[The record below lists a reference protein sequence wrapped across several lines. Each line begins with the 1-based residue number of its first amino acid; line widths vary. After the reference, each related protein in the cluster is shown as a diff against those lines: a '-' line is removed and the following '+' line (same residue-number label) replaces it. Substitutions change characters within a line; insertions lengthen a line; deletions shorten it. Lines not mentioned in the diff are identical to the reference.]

1 MEITK
6 EHVSNAKEFT
16 SESSK
21 IYSFV
26 KKRFQEQEGIY
37 TNLIILGSSWLED
50 NDSKQSRNHMN
61 NVKSTDEMKGK
72 VTDYYIQN
80 KLNSKRENLGSSD
93 AINFEETK
101 ATNRLKDTLEK
112 LTIERDT
119 IKDDRDKLLQL

>member
-6 EHVSNAKEFT
+6 EHVGNAKEFT
-16 SESSK
+16 SENSK
-21 IYSFV
+21 IYSFI
-26 KKRFQEQEGIY
+26 KKRFQEQEGTY
-37 TNLIILGSSWLED
+37 TNFMVLGSSWLED

-61 NVKSTDEMKGK
+61 NVKPTDEMKGK
-72 VTDYYIQN
+72 VTDYFIQN
-80 KLNSKRENLGSSD
+80 KLNSKRENLGSSE